1 MDDKI
6 DKNTI
11 KNLPTEIA
19 RKEASTWIK
28 KLILKSQ
35 HSPPALN
42 KNGGFDKG
50 SSTDT
55 TKDDA
60 APAHSSRQ
68 RKSADGNE
76 RAGVARRASRSIS
89 PASPGRE
96 SAAHATAD
104 GPKRASTTTRFRNK
118 K

>member
-19 RKEASTWIK
+19 RKEASSWIK
-28 KLILKSQ
+28 KLISKSQ
-35 HSPPALN
+35 HSPPALH

-50 SSTDT
+50 STDT
-55 TKDDA
+55 TKDDT
-60 APAHSSRQ
+60 APSNSSRQ
-68 RKSADGNE
+68 RKSTDASCE

-89 PASPGRE
+89 PTSPGRE
-96 SAAHATAD
+96 SASTAT
-104 GPKRASTTTRFRNK
+104 GGGQTTKTRNK